1 MPTSSPT
8 ELPQPSEPQDD
19 VAATSETSTTTVLS
33 KTADPD
39 AAPAATTD
47 DASDT
52 APDAGTDAAPD
63 TEEGEAAPAGPAKV
77 WTPRPNDV
85 LSPEDKDPEDL
96 SDEELED
103 ITSGGYSKG
112 ILGGAAA
119 ITAAALGLVSIS
131 GTWFSTVIQT
141 QTQFNASLNA
151 TGKST
156 ATQLAEGYTGPWHQL
171 AEHNGVFAAVAVLVG
186 IGVLFAGQ
194 FLAVR
199 LTPNWIKAVA
209 WVAIV
214 LGLIGLLISAGMYF
228 DWFSTAIHVPPAA
241 PAAPAAG

>member
-1 MPTSSPT
+1 MSTSSPT
-8 ELPQPSEPQDD
+8 DLPQPSEPKDD
-19 VAATSETSTTTVLS
+19 DTATAESSDTKVLS
-33 KTADPD
+33 KA
-39 AAPAATTD
+39 AAPAEATDSET
-47 DASDT
+47 ASE
-52 APDAGTDAAPD
+52 
-63 TEEGEAAPAGPAKV
+63 TENAEATEPAEPVAAKV

-96 SDEELED
+96 TDEELED

-131 GTWFSTVIQT
+131 GTWFSTIILT

-151 TGKST
+151 TGKTT
-156 ATQLAEGYTGPWHQL
+156 ATQLAEGYTGPWHQM

-194 FLAVR
+194 FLAVK

-214 LGLIGLLISAGMYF
+214 LGLIGLLVSAGMYF
-228 DWFSTAIHVPPAA
+228 DWFTTAIHVPPQA
-241 PAAPAAG
+241 PAATTG

>member
-8 ELPQPSEPQDD
+8 DLPQPAEPQDD
-19 VAATSETSTTTVLS
+19 DAATSESSTTTVLS

-47 DASDT
+47 VVSDPASDT
-52 APDAGTDAAPD
+52 
-63 TEEGEAAPAGPAKV
+63 EEAEAAPAGPAKV
-77 WTPRPNDV
+77 WLPRPNDV

-96 SDEELED
+96 TDEELED

-112 ILGGAAA
+112 IFGGAAA

-141 QTQFNASLNA
+141 QAQINSSLNA
-151 TGKST
+151 TST
-156 ATQLAEGYTGPWHQL
+156 KQAVAEGYTTPWHQM
-171 AEHNGVFAAVAVLVG
+171 AWHNGLFAAVAVLVG
-186 IGVLFAGQ
+186 VGVLFAGE

-199 LTPNWIKAVA
+199 LTQNWVKTVA
-209 WVAIV
+209 WVAIA
-214 LGLIGLLISAGMYF
+214 LGVIGLVISAGMYY
-228 DWFSTAIHVPPAA
+228 DWFTTTIHIPPAQ
-241 PAAPAAG
+241 PAAATTG

>member
-1 MPTSSPT
+1 MPTSSST
-8 ELPQPSEPQDD
+8 DLPQPSEPQDD
-19 VAATSETSTTTVLS
+19 DTATAASSDTKVLS
-33 KTADPD
+33 KDADPT
-39 AAPAATTD
+39 AVTETELRTEAP
-47 DASDT
+47 
-52 APDAGTDAAPD
+52 
-63 TEEGEAAPAGPAKV
+63 APAGAPKV

-112 ILGGAAA
+112 ILGGAVAV
-119 ITAAALGLVSIS
+119 TAAALGLVSIT
-131 GTWFSTVIQT
+131 GTWFGSTIMT

-186 IGVLFAGQ
+186 LGVLFASQ

-209 WVAIV
+209 WVAV
-214 LGLIGLLISAGMYF
+214 ALGVVGLFISAGMYF
-228 DWFSTAIHVPPAA
+228 DWFSTAIHVPPQA
-241 PAAPAAG
+241 PAATTG